1 MRKKLYIGGAVVVL
15 ILVVLAFMRAP
26 ADDRAVTRPFS
37 VLLAHMDVGSVERIE
52 IAEDTLDVMLV
63 DGTAYETQ
71 KERGVSLFTIFADN
85 DIDSTG
91 VEISVV
97 DPDSGLEDWVGLI
110 INFVPLFIFIG
121 LIYALIRAVN
131 RISRQ

>member
-1 MRKKLYIGGAVVVL
+1 
-15 ILVVLAFMRAP
+15 
-26 ADDRAVTRPFS
+26 
-37 VLLAHMDVGSVERIE
+37 MDVGSVERIE